1 MCGAS
6 RPAAC
11 ISLTGTTE
19 ATAAYDRGEAGSIAE
34 QLDAVYE
41 ELMARI
47 DGMDING
54 KSLEIPGAPS
64 DAALK
69 DIQGDIDLFR
79 PLEEDVV
86 TISVTKSD
94 RTVAMKNVKL
104 GDSIKKLEN
113 LIEDSEAKLTRLA
126 KELNEV
132 NGEIDATLD
141 EYNKATKSVG
151 DAFQKKI
158 VKYQADVKAFHKWTI
173 DEITKARKEDKAY
186 AVEANRKL
194 QEFAASLLL
203 EVTAG
208 EERRRRS
215 IGSLEE

>member
-6 RPAAC
+6 RPVAC
-11 ISLTGTTE
+11 ILLTGTTE
-19 ATAAYDRGEAGSIAE
+19 AIAAYDRVEAGSTTE

-41 ELMARI
+41 ELMARM

-54 KSLEIPGAPS
+54 KSLDIPGAPS
-64 DAALK
+64 DAAIK
-69 DIQGDIDLFR
+69 AIQGDVAIFR
-79 PLEEDVV
+79 PLEDDVV

-94 RTVAMKNVKL
+94 GTVAMKNVRL

-113 LIEDSEAKLTRLA
+113 LIEGSRAKLTRLA

-141 EYNKATKSVG
+141 GYNKATKSVG
-151 DAFQKKI
+151 DAFQEEI

-173 DEITKARKEDKAY
+173 DAITKSRKEDKVY
-186 AVEANRKL
+186 AAEANRKL
-194 QEFAASLLL
+194 QEFAASLI
-203 EVTAG
+203 A
-208 EERRRRS
+208 
-215 IGSLEE
+215 

>member
-1 MCGAS
+1 MSSVCGAS
-6 RPAAC
+6 IPAERVL
-11 ISLTGTTE
+11 LTSTTE
-19 ATAAYDRGEAGSIAE
+19 ATAAYDRGEAGNIAE
-34 QLDAVYE
+34 QFDAVYE

-54 KSLEIPGAPS
+54 KSLDIPGAPS
-64 DAALK
+64 NDALQAM
-69 DIQGDIDLFR
+69 QGDVSLFR

-94 RTVAMKNVKL
+94 GTVAMKNVKL
-104 GDSIKKLEN
+104 GDSIQKLET
-113 LIEDSEAKLTRLA
+113 LIEDSRAKLTRLT
-126 KELNEV
+126 KELKEV

-141 EYNKATKSVG
+141 EYNKATKAVG

-158 VKYQADVKAFHKWTI
+158 VKYQSDVKAFHKQTI

-194 QEFAASLLL
+194 QEFAASLI
-203 EVTAG
+203 A
-208 EERRRRS
+208 
-215 IGSLEE
+215 

>member
-1 MCGAS
+1 M
-6 RPAAC
+6 
-11 ISLTGTTE
+11 TE
-19 ATAAYDRGEAGSIAE
+19 ATAAYDRGEAGNIAE

-47 DGMDING
+47 DGIDING
-54 KSLEIPGAPS
+54 KSLDIPGAPS
-64 DAALK
+64 DAGLQAMQ
-69 DIQGDIDLFR
+69 DDVNLFR

-94 RTVAMKNVKL
+94 GTVAMKDLRL
-104 GDSIKKLEN
+104 GDSIQKLEN
-113 LIEDSEAKLTRLA
+113 LIEDSKAKLARLA
-126 KELNEV
+126 KELKEV

-141 EYNKATKSVG
+141 EYNKATKAVG

-158 VKYQADVKAFHKWTI
+158 VMYQSDVKAFHQRTI

-194 QEFAASLLL
+194 QEFAASLI
-203 EVTAG
+203 A
-208 EERRRRS
+208 
-215 IGSLEE
+215 